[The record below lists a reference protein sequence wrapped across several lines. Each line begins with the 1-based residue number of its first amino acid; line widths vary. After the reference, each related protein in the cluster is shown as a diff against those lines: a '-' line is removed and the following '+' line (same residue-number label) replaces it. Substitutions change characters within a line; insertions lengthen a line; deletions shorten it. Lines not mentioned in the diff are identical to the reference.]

1 MLDEP
6 RDLQALL
13 SSACRLRSLAF
24 SGTDSHLTLNA
35 HNTPHT
41 LMTIST
47 SDTPASPAPAGQ
59 RDELFSS
66 PLSDPGLFRFDA
78 SVASVFPDMI
88 NRSVPGYATVVGMT
102 GTLAAQH
109 ARPGSHIYD
118 LGCSWGAS
126 LLSVAREPACD
137 RCELIGI
144 DNSAAMLEQAGS
156 HLAQF
161 PEARR
166 IELRHADVLD
176 SALEN
181 ASVVIMN
188 YTLQFIPVQQREA
201 LLRRMREA
209 MMPGDVLIL
218 SEKLT
223 LPDPRLNEYLV
234 DLHHDFKR
242 QQGYSDLEIAQKR
255 QALEDVLVPETR
267 QAHVERLQKVGFSR
281 CDVWFQCLNFGS
293 FIAIA

>member
-1 MLDEP
+1 MRDEP
-6 RDLQALL
+6 MAPQALL
-13 SSACRLRSLAF
+13 SCTFRLWSPQLVMTPKAPPDTT
-24 SGTDSHLTLNA
+24 SNA
-35 HNTPHT
+35 EITMST
-41 LMTIST
+41 AGEST
-47 SDTPASPAPAGQ
+47 SASRTGG
-59 RDELFSS
+59 RDDLFAS

-102 GTLAAQH
+102 GALAAQH
-109 ARPGSHIYD
+109 ARPGSQIYD

-144 DNSAAMLEQAGS
+144 DNSESMLEQAS
-156 HLAQF
+156 NHLAQF
-161 PEARR
+161 PEAKR
-166 IELRHADVLD
+166 IQLQYADVLD
-176 SALEN
+176 TPLHN

-188 YTLQFIPVQQREA
+188 YTLQFIPTEEREG
-201 LLRRMREA
+201 LLKRIRET

-223 LPDPRLNEYLV
+223 LPDPRLNEYLI

-267 QAHVERLQKVGFSR
+267 QTHVERLQKVGFSR

-293 FIAIA
+293 LIAIA

>member
-1 MLDEP
+1 MRDEP
-6 RDLQALL
+6 MAPQALL
-13 SSACRLRSLAF
+13 SCTFRLWSRQLVMTPKAPPDTTS
-24 SGTDSHLTLNA
+24 NA
-35 HNTPHT
+35 EITMST
-41 LMTIST
+41 AGEST
-47 SDTPASPAPAGQ
+47 SASRTGG
-59 RDELFSS
+59 RDDLFAS

-109 ARPGSHIYD
+109 ARPGSQIYD

-126 LLSVAREPACD
+126 LRSVAREPACD

-144 DNSAAMLEQAGS
+144 DNSESMLEQAS
-156 HLAQF
+156 NHLAQF
-161 PEARR
+161 PEAKR
-166 IELRHADVLD
+166 IQLQYADVLD
-176 SALEN
+176 TPLHN

-188 YTLQFIPVQQREA
+188 YTLQFIPIEEREG
-201 LLRRMREA
+201 LLKRIREA

-223 LPDPRLNEYLV
+223 LPDPRLNEYLI
-234 DLHHDFKR
+234 DLHHNFKR

-267 QAHVERLQKVGFSR
+267 QTHVERLQKVGFSR

-293 FIAIA
+293 LIAIA

>member
-1 MLDEP
+1 MRDEP
-6 RDLQALL
+6 MAPQALL
-13 SSACRLRSLAF
+13 SCTCRLWSPQLVMTPKAPPDTT
-24 SGTDSHLTLNA
+24 SNA
-35 HNTPHT
+35 EITMST
-41 LMTIST
+41 AGEST
-47 SDTPASPAPAGQ
+47 SASRTGG
-59 RDELFSS
+59 RDDLFAS

-109 ARPGSHIYD
+109 ARPGSQIYD

-137 RCELIGI
+137 RSELIGI
-144 DNSAAMLEQAGS
+144 DNSESMLKQAS
-156 HLAQF
+156 NHLAQF
-161 PEARR
+161 PEAKR
-166 IELRHADVLD
+166 IQLQYADVLD
-176 SALEN
+176 TPLHN

-188 YTLQFIPVQQREA
+188 YTLQFIPIEEREG
-201 LLRRMREA
+201 LLKRIREA

-218 SEKLT
+218 SENLT
-223 LPDPRLNEYLV
+223 LPDPRLNEYLI

-267 QAHVERLQKVGFSR
+267 QTHVERLQKVGFSR
-281 CDVWFQCLNFGS
+281 CDVWFHCLNFGS
-293 FIAIA
+293 LIAIA

>member
-1 MLDEP
+1 MTQKALPDPTPSTDTNLSTAGEP
-6 RDLQALL
+6 A
-13 SSACRLRSLAF
+13 
-24 SGTDSHLTLNA
+24 
-35 HNTPHT
+35 
-41 LMTIST
+41 ST
-47 SDTPASPAPAGQ
+47 SLTGG
-59 RDELFSS
+59 RDDLFAS
-66 PLSDPGLFRFDA
+66 PLSNPGLFRFDA

-109 ARPGSHIYD
+109 ARPGSRIYD

-126 LLSVAREPACD
+126 LLSVAREPACE
-137 RCELIGI
+137 RCELIGV
-144 DNSAAMLEQAGS
+144 DNSESMLEQAS
-156 HLAQF
+156 LHLAQF
-161 PEARR
+161 PEASR
-166 IELRHADVLD
+166 IELQHADVLATPLD
-176 SALEN
+176 N

-188 YTLQFIPVQQREA
+188 YTLQFILIEEREG
-201 LLRRMREA
+201 LLKRIREA

-223 LPDPRLNEYLV
+223 LPDPRLNGYLI

-267 QAHVERLQKVGFSR
+267 EAHVTRLNTVGFSR

-293 FIAIA
+293 LIAIA

>member
-1 MLDEP
+1 M
-6 RDLQALL
+6 
-13 SSACRLRSLAF
+13 
-24 SGTDSHLTLNA
+24 
-35 HNTPHT
+35 TPKAPP
-41 LMTIST
+41 
-47 SDTPASPAPAGQ
+47 DTPPSTDTNLPMADESASATLTGG
-59 RDELFSS
+59 RDDLFAT

-109 ARPGSHIYD
+109 ARPGSQIYD

-137 RCELIGI
+137 RCALIGV
-144 DNSAAMLEQAGS
+144 DNSESMLEQGS
-156 HLAQF
+156 RHLAQF
-161 PEARR
+161 QEASR
-166 IELRHADVLD
+166 IQLQHSDLLD
-176 SALEN
+176 TPLHN

-188 YTLQFIPVQQREA
+188 YTLQFIPIEEREG
-201 LLRRMREA
+201 LLKRIREA

-223 LPDPRLNEYLV
+223 LPDPRLNEYLI

-267 QAHVERLQKVGFSR
+267 EAHVARLTAVGFSR
-281 CDVWFQCLNFGS
+281 CGVWFQCLNTGS
-293 FIAIA
+293 LIAIA

>member
-1 MLDEP
+1 MRDEP
-6 RDLQALL
+6 MAPQALL
-13 SSACRLRSLAF
+13 SWTFRLWSPLLVMTPKAPPDTT
-24 SGTDSHLTLNA
+24 SNA
-35 HNTPHT
+35 EITMST
-41 LMTIST
+41 AGEST
-47 SDTPASPAPAGQ
+47 SASRTGG
-59 RDELFSS
+59 RDDLFAS

-109 ARPGSHIYD
+109 ARPGSQIYD

-144 DNSAAMLEQAGS
+144 DNSGSMLEQAS
-156 HLAQF
+156 NHLAQF
-161 PEARR
+161 PEAKR
-166 IELRHADVLD
+166 IQLQYADVLD
-176 SALEN
+176 TPLHN

-188 YTLQFIPVQQREA
+188 YTLQFIPIEEREG
-201 LLRRMREA
+201 LLKRIREA

-223 LPDPRLNEYLV
+223 LPDPRLNEYLI

-267 QAHVERLQKVGFSR
+267 QTHVERLQKVGFSR
-281 CDVWFQCLNFGS
+281 CDVWFHCLNFGS
-293 FIAIA
+293 LIAIA

>member
-1 MLDEP
+1 MRDEP
-6 RDLQALL
+6 MAPQALL
-13 SSACRLRSLAF
+13 SCTFRLWSPQLVMTPKAPPDTT
-24 SGTDSHLTLNA
+24 SNA
-35 HNTPHT
+35 EITMST
-41 LMTIST
+41 AGEST
-47 SDTPASPAPAGQ
+47 SASRTGG
-59 RDELFSS
+59 RDDLFAS

-109 ARPGSHIYD
+109 ARPGSQIYD

-126 LLSVAREPACD
+126 LRSAAREPACD

-144 DNSAAMLEQAGS
+144 DNSESMLEQAS
-156 HLAQF
+156 NHLAQF
-161 PEARR
+161 PEAKR
-166 IELRHADVLD
+166 IQLQHADVLD
-176 SALEN
+176 TPLHN

-188 YTLQFIPVQQREA
+188 YTLQFIPIEEREG
-201 LLRRMREA
+201 LLKRIREA

-223 LPDPRLNEYLV
+223 LPDPRLNEYLI
-234 DLHHDFKR
+234 DLHHNFKR

-267 QAHVERLQKVGFSR
+267 QTHVERLQKVGFSR

-293 FIAIA
+293 LIAIA

>member
-1 MLDEP
+1 MRDEP
-6 RDLQALL
+6 MAPQALL
-13 SSACRLRSLAF
+13 SCTFPLWSPQLVMTPKAPPDTPSNAEI
-24 SGTDSHLTLNA
+24 TLS
-35 HNTPHT
+35 TPSE
-41 LMTIST
+41 ST
-47 SDTPASPAPAGQ
+47 SASQMGG
-59 RDELFSS
+59 RDDLFAS

-109 ARPGSHIYD
+109 ARPGSRIYD

-126 LLSVAREPACD
+126 LRSVAREPACD

-144 DNSAAMLEQAGS
+144 DNSESMLEQAS
-156 HLAQF
+156 NHLAQF

-166 IELRHADVLD
+166 IQLQHADVLD
-176 SALEN
+176 NPLHN

-188 YTLQFIPVQQREA
+188 YTLQFIPIEEREG
-201 LLRRMREA
+201 LLKRIREA

-223 LPDPRLNEYLV
+223 LPDPRLNEYLI
-234 DLHHDFKR
+234 DLHHNFKR

-267 QAHVERLQKVGFSR
+267 QTHVERLQTVGFSR
-281 CDVWFQCLNFGS
+281 CDVWFHCLNFGS
-293 FIAIA
+293 LIAIA

>member
-1 MLDEP
+1 MRDEP
-6 RDLQALL
+6 RTLQALL
-13 SSACRLRSLAF
+13 SSTLCLW
-24 SGTDSHLTLNA
+24 SHLPAMTQTTPPESPPNA
-35 HNTPHT
+35 DSNLTGIGEP
-41 LMTIST
+41 S
-47 SDTPASPAPAGQ
+47 SASQSGGH
-59 RDELFSS
+59 DDLFAS

-109 ARPGSHIYD
+109 ARPGSRIYD

-126 LLSVAREPACD
+126 LLSVAREPACE
-137 RCELIGI
+137 RCALIGV
-144 DNSAAMLEQAGS
+144 DNSESMLEQAS
-156 HLAQF
+156 RHLAQF
-161 PEARR
+161 TEANR
-166 IELRHADVLD
+166 IELQHADVLD
-176 SALEN
+176 TPLDN

-188 YTLQFIPVQQREA
+188 YTLQFIPIEAREA
-201 LLRRMREA
+201 LLKRIREA

-223 LPDPRLNEYLV
+223 LSDPRLNEYLI

-255 QALEDVLVPETR
+255 QALEDVLIPETR
-267 QAHVERLQKVGFSR
+267 QAHVDRLQRIGFSR

-293 FIAIA
+293 LIAIA

>member
-1 MLDEP
+1 MREEP
-6 RDLQALL
+6 RAPQALL
-13 SSACRLRSLAF
+13 SCPF
-24 SGTDSHLTLNA
+24 HLWSPQL
-35 HNTPHT
+35 
-41 LMTIST
+41 LMTQNAPP
-47 SDTPASPAPAGQ
+47 DASPNADIKRSTASDRASATRSGG
-59 RDELFSS
+59 RDELFAS

-109 ARPGSHIYD
+109 ARPGSRIYD

-126 LLSVAREPACD
+126 LLSVAREPACE

-144 DNSAAMLEQAGS
+144 DNSESMLEQAS
-156 HLAQF
+156 NHLAQF
-161 PEARR
+161 PEASR
-166 IELRHADVLD
+166 IELLHADALD
-176 SALEN
+176 TPLDN

-188 YTLQFIPVQQREA
+188 YTLQFIPIEEREG
-201 LLRRMREA
+201 LLKRIREA

-223 LPDPRLNEYLV
+223 LPDPRLNEYLI

-267 QAHVERLQKVGFSR
+267 EAHVARLNAVGFSR

-293 FIAIA
+293 LIAIA

>member
-1 MLDEP
+1 MRDEP
-6 RDLQALL
+6 TAPQALL
-13 SSACRLRSLAF
+13 FCTLRLWSPLLIMNQKAPPDSSP
-24 SGTDSHLTLNA
+24 NA
-35 HNTPHT
+35 DID
-41 LMTIST
+41 LST
-47 SDTPASPAPAGQ
+47 SGEPASASLIGG
-59 RDELFSS
+59 RDDLFAS

-109 ARPGSHIYD
+109 ARPGARIYD

-126 LLSVAREPACD
+126 LLSVAREPACH
-137 RCELIGI
+137 RCKLIGI
-144 DNSAAMLEQAGS
+144 DNSESMLEQAS
-156 HLAQF
+156 NHLAQF
-161 PEARR
+161 PEASR
-166 IELRHADVLD
+166 IQLQHADVID
-176 SALEN
+176 TPLEN

-188 YTLQFIPVQQREA
+188 YTLQFIPIEERER
-201 LLRRMREA
+201 LLKRIREA

-218 SEKLT
+218 SEKIT
-223 LPDPRLNEYLV
+223 LPDPRLNEYLI

-267 QAHVERLQKVGFSR
+267 EAHVARLNAVGFSR

-293 FIAIA
+293 LIAIA

>member
-1 MLDEP
+1 MRDEP
-6 RDLQALL
+6 MAPQALL
-13 SSACRLRSLAF
+13 SCTFRLWSPQLVMTPKAPPDTPSNAEITLSTACE
-24 SGTDSHLTLNA
+24 
-35 HNTPHT
+35 
-41 LMTIST
+41 ST
-47 SDTPASPAPAGQ
+47 SASRMGG
-59 RDELFSS
+59 RDDLFDS

-109 ARPGSHIYD
+109 ARPGSQIYD

-144 DNSAAMLEQAGS
+144 DNSESMLEQAS
-156 HLAQF
+156 NHLAQF
-161 PEARR
+161 PEAKR
-166 IELRHADVLD
+166 IQLQHADVLD
-176 SALEN
+176 TPLHN

-188 YTLQFIPVQQREA
+188 YTLQFIPIEEREE
-201 LLRRMREA
+201 LLKRIREA

-223 LPDPRLNEYLV
+223 LPDPRLNKYLIG
-234 DLHHDFKR
+234 LHHDFKR

-267 QAHVERLQKVGFSR
+267 QTHVERLQKVGFSR

-293 FIAIA
+293 LIAIA

>member
-1 MLDEP
+1 MRDEP
-6 RDLQALL
+6 MAPQALL
-13 SSACRLRSLAF
+13 SCTFRLWSPQLVMTPKAPPDTT
-24 SGTDSHLTLNA
+24 SNA
-35 HNTPHT
+35 EITMST
-41 LMTIST
+41 AGEST
-47 SDTPASPAPAGQ
+47 SASRTGG
-59 RDELFSS
+59 RDDLFAS

-102 GTLAAQH
+102 GALAAQH
-109 ARPGSHIYD
+109 ARPGSQIYD

-144 DNSAAMLEQAGS
+144 DNSESMLEQAS
-156 HLAQF
+156 NHLAQF
-161 PEARR
+161 PEGKR
-166 IELRHADVLD
+166 IRLQHADVLD
-176 SALEN
+176 TPLHN
-181 ASVVIMN
+181 ASAVIMN
-188 YTLQFIPVQQREA
+188 YTLQFIPIEEREG
-201 LLRRMREA
+201 LLKRIREA

-223 LPDPRLNEYLV
+223 LLDPRLNEYLI

-267 QAHVERLQKVGFSR
+267 QTHVERLQKVGFSR

-293 FIAIA
+293 LIAIA

>member
-1 MLDEP
+1 MRDEP
-6 RDLQALL
+6 MAPQALL
-13 SSACRLRSLAF
+13 SCTFRLWSPQLVMTPKAPPDTT
-24 SGTDSHLTLNA
+24 SNA
-35 HNTPHT
+35 EITMST
-41 LMTIST
+41 AGEST
-47 SDTPASPAPAGQ
+47 SASRTGG
-59 RDELFSS
+59 RDDLFAS

-102 GTLAAQH
+102 GALAAQH
-109 ARPGSHIYD
+109 ARPGSQIYD

-137 RCELIGI
+137 RCGLIGI
-144 DNSAAMLEQAGS
+144 DNSESMLQQAS
-156 HLAQF
+156 NHLAQF
-161 PEARR
+161 PEAKR
-166 IELRHADVLD
+166 IQLQHADVLD
-176 SALEN
+176 TPLHN

-188 YTLQFIPVQQREA
+188 YTLQFIPLEEREG
-201 LLRRMREA
+201 LLKRIREA

-223 LPDPRLNEYLV
+223 LPDPRLNEYLI

-267 QAHVERLQKVGFSR
+267 QTHVERLQKVGFSR

-293 FIAIA
+293 LIAIA

>member
-1 MLDEP
+1 MTPKAPPDTPSNAEIT
-6 RDLQALL
+6 L
-13 SSACRLRSLAF
+13 STA
-24 SGTDSHLTLNA
+24 GE
-35 HNTPHT
+35 
-41 LMTIST
+41 ST
-47 SDTPASPAPAGQ
+47 SASRTGG
-59 RDELFSS
+59 RDDLFDS

-109 ARPGSHIYD
+109 ARPGSQIYD

-126 LLSVAREPACD
+126 LRSVAREPACD

-144 DNSAAMLEQAGS
+144 DNSESMLEQAS
-156 HLAQF
+156 NHLAQF

-166 IELRHADVLD
+166 IQLQHADVLD
-176 SALEN
+176 NPLHN

-188 YTLQFIPVQQREA
+188 YTLQFIPIEEREG
-201 LLRRMREA
+201 LLKRIREA

-223 LPDPRLNEYLV
+223 LPDPRLNEYLI

-267 QAHVERLQKVGFSR
+267 QTHVERLQKVGFSR

-293 FIAIA
+293 LIAIA

>member
-1 MLDEP
+1 MRDEP
-6 RDLQALL
+6 MAPQALL
-13 SSACRLRSLAF
+13 SCTFRLWSPLLVMTPKAPPDTT
-24 SGTDSHLTLNA
+24 SNA
-35 HNTPHT
+35 EITMST
-41 LMTIST
+41 AGEST
-47 SDTPASPAPAGQ
+47 SASRTGG
-59 RDELFSS
+59 RDDLFAS
-66 PLSDPGLFRFDA
+66 PLSDPELFRFDA

-109 ARPGSHIYD
+109 ARPGSQIYD

-126 LLSVAREPACD
+126 LLSAAREPACD

-144 DNSAAMLEQAGS
+144 DNSGSMLEQAS
-156 HLAQF
+156 NHLAQF
-161 PEARR
+161 PEAKR
-166 IELRHADVLD
+166 IQLQHADVLD
-176 SALEN
+176 TPLHN

-188 YTLQFIPVQQREA
+188 YTLQFIPIEEREG
-201 LLRRMREA
+201 LLKRIREA

-223 LPDPRLNEYLV
+223 LPDPHLNEYLI
-234 DLHHDFKR
+234 DLHHNFKR

-267 QAHVERLQKVGFSR
+267 QTHVERLQKVGFSR
-281 CDVWFQCLNFGS
+281 CDLWFQCLNFGS
-293 FIAIA
+293 LIAIA

>member
-1 MLDEP
+1 MADESASATLTVG
-6 RDLQALL
+6 RD
-13 SSACRLRSLAF
+13 
-24 SGTDSHLTLNA
+24 D
-35 HNTPHT
+35 
-41 LMTIST
+41 
-47 SDTPASPAPAGQ
+47 
-59 RDELFSS
+59 LFAS

-109 ARPGSHIYD
+109 ARPGSRIYD

-126 LLSVAREPACD
+126 LLSVAREPACA

-144 DNSAAMLEQAGS
+144 DNSMAMLEQASS

-161 PEARR
+161 PEANR
-166 IELRHADVLD
+166 IELQHADVLD
-176 SALEN
+176 TPLDN

-188 YTLQFIPVQQREA
+188 YTLQFIPIEEREA
-201 LLRRMREA
+201 LLKRIREA

-223 LPDPRLNEYLV
+223 LPDPRLNEYLI

-267 QAHVERLQKVGFSR
+267 EAHVARLNAVGFSR

-293 FIAIA
+293 LIAIA